1 MTREMRGEMMGTVV
15 ALNAHP
21 DDEALLTGGTLAT
34 LAAAGHRVV
43 LVVATDGD
51 LGLASEELRD
61 GGLGTL
67 RLAELEK
74 SAVALGAAQV
84 IYLGHADSG
93 HDGDLLPDPPE
104 RRRFVRVPVEEA
116 AEQVAQILRREEA
129 ALLIGYDVNGGY
141 GHRDHVHV
149 HHVARRAAELTGV
162 RLVEATV
169 PREPI
174 QRVLRAVGRVY
185 RFPNNF
191 SPSDWDHA
199 FTARAD
205 ITHKVNV
212 RAHIGAKRAAMLA
225 HASQSTGGTEQGGR
239 TLAAVLR
246 LPHLVYRLVLGH
258 EYFHEVGVDSPPVRS
273 NLFEASR

>member
-1 MTREMRGEMMGTVV
+1 MRGGEKNMPGTVV

-21 DDEALLTGGTLAT
+21 DDEALLTGGTLAL

-51 LGLASEELRD
+51 LGLASEELRS
-61 GGLGTL
+61 GGLGTR
-67 RLAELEK
+67 RLAELEA
-74 SAVALGAAQV
+74 SAAALGAAQV
-84 IYLGHADSG
+84 IFLGHADSG
-93 HDGDLLPDPPE
+93 HGDELPPDPPHA
-104 RRRFVRVPVEEA
+104 RRFVRVPIEEA
-116 AEQVAQILRREEA
+116 AEQVAAILRQQEA
-129 ALLIGYDVNGGY
+129 ALLIGYDANGGY

-174 QRVLRAVGRVY
+174 QRALRAVGLVY

-212 RAHIGAKRAAMLA
+212 RDAIGAKRAAMLA
-225 HASQSTGGTEQGGR
+225 HASQASGGQEQGGR

-246 LPHLVYRLVLGH
+246 LPTFVYRLVLGH
-258 EYFHEVGVDSPPVRS
+258 EYFHEVGADRSPVRGD
-273 NLFEASR
+273 LFEASR

>member
-1 MTREMRGEMMGTVV
+1 MTGTVV

-21 DDEALLTGGTLAT
+21 DDEALLTGGTLAL

-51 LGLASEELRD
+51 LGLASPELCAV
-61 GGLGTL
+61 GLGTR
-67 RLAELEK
+67 RLAELEE
-74 SAVALGAAQV
+74 SAAALGAAEV

-93 HDGDLLPDPPE
+93 HGDELLPDPPG

-129 ALLIGYDVNGGY
+129 ELLIGYDANGGY
-141 GHRDHVHV
+141 GHRDHIHV

-162 RLVEATV
+162 RLVEATA

-174 QRVLRAVGRVY
+174 QRVLRAVGLLY

-205 ITHKVNV
+205 ITHRV
-212 RAHIGAKRAAMLA
+212 RVHAHIAAKRAAMLA

-246 LPHLVYRLVLGH
+246 LPHLVYRLALGQ
-258 EYFHEVGVDSPPVRS
+258 EYFREVGADHAPVRS
-273 NLFEASR
+273 DLFEASR